1 MRPLSYLSILS
12 VSCLLAACIARDQ
25 RAGLPATP
33 AQTETRVRSSA
44 DSKKAEPAAAVDQSF
59 AGELRKDA
67 ALATKNTAL
76 RGNIVHAQDAIAS
89 SYAIAPPNAP
99 APPAQNVPSDAL
111 DHGYESRLQEAGPP
125 VANAIQPIYLEPA
138 EQWIKKIEALRKQ
151 GKTAEADEQMR
162 RFLKRYPNY
171 LKDVQLAEP
180 ARDNQA
186 GTPLK

>member
-89 SYAIAPPNAP
+89 SYAIAPGPQERCCLQPVPQPNTER
-99 APPAQNVPSDAL
+99 
-111 DHGYESRLQEAGPP
+111 YEHFSEHSVHCAAECACAARTKCSQRRTRSWVRIPTAGGWAACSECNSAHLP
-125 VANAIQPIYLEPA
+125 
-138 EQWIKKIEALRKQ
+138 R
-151 GKTAEADEQMR
+151 
-162 RFLKRYPNY
+162 
-171 LKDVQLAEP
+171 
-180 ARDNQA
+180 A
-186 GTPLK
+186 G